1 MFSAC
6 ATPHIQNNNNILK
19 ITMKD
24 KSIVK
29 GTGELI
35 YENRVNLVN
44 IDIEQ
49 KVYIMDD
56 GSVLTYEDAPVST
69 GYVYS
74 YGMKRIVGIIFP
86 QYNYDLIDTKGNIF
100 FFKLYSKTDIQYM
113 ILENMNKKRIKFVYG
128 ISQNVFQSIFNSLIN
143 EQKMPKNT
151 QIINRTIKDDKTLY
165 IKSKWSSKNIIVDTI
180 ITRTGSMSNLRM

>member
-6 ATPHIQNNNNILK
+6 TTPHIQNYNNILE
-19 ITMKD
+19 ITLKD

-29 GTGELI
+29 GTGKLI
-35 YENRVNLVN
+35 YESRVNLIN

-49 KVYIMDD
+49 KVYLMDN
-56 GSVLTYEDAPVST
+56 GSILTYEDAPVST

-86 QYNYDLIDTKGNIF
+86 TYNYDLIDTKGNIF
-100 FFKLYSKTDIQYM
+100 FFKLSNKTDVQYM

-128 ISQNVFQSIFNSLIN
+128 LSQNVFQSIFDSLVN
-143 EQKMPKNT
+143 EQKIPKSIKVNT
-151 QIINRTIKDDKTLY
+151 RAVEENKTLY
-165 IKSKWSSKNIIVDTI
+165 IKSKWNSKNIILDTI
-180 ITRTGSMSNLRM
+180 ITKAGGMSNPRM

>member
-6 ATPHIQNNNNILK
+6 TTPHIHNNKNILE

-24 KSIVK
+24 KSVVK
-29 GTGELI
+29 GIGELI
-35 YENRVNLVN
+35 YQNRVNLVN

-49 KVYIMDD
+49 KVYLMNN
-56 GSVLTYEDAPVST
+56 GSILTYEDAPVST

-74 YGMKRIVGIIFP
+74 YGMKRTVGIIFP

-100 FFKLYSKTDIQYM
+100 FFKLSNQNETEYM

-128 ISQNVFQSIFNSLIN
+128 LSEKIFQSIFDTLVNRK
-143 EQKMPKNT
+143 KMPDNITSKN
-151 QIINRTIKDDKTLY
+151 QKVIKDKTLY
-165 IKSKWSSKNIIVDTI
+165 IKSKWNSKNIILDTI
-180 ITRTGSMSNLRM
+180 IKKVGGRPNLRM

>member
-6 ATPHIQNNNNILK
+6 TTPHIHNNKNILE

-24 KSIVK
+24 KSVVK
-29 GTGELI
+29 GIGELI
-35 YENRVNLVN
+35 YQNRVNLVN

-49 KVYIMDD
+49 KVYLMNN
-56 GSVLTYEDAPVST
+56 GSILTYEDAPVST

-74 YGMKRIVGIIFP
+74 YGMKRTVGIIFP

-100 FFKLYSKTDIQYM
+100 FFKLSNQNEIEYM

-128 ISQNVFQSIFNSLIN
+128 LSEKIFQSIFDTLVNRK
-143 EQKMPKNT
+143 KMPDNITSKN
-151 QIINRTIKDDKTLY
+151 QKVIKDESLY
-165 IKSKWSSKNIIVDTI
+165 IKSKWNSKNIILDTI
-180 ITRTGSMSNLRM
+180 IKKVGGRPNLRM

>member
-6 ATPHIQNNNNILK
+6 VTPHIQNNNNILK